1 MKRTYSF
8 FAIALFI
15 AITFCSHA
23 QTVTMNVNSTQGII
37 TKTITREIVAG
48 RAIIYYETAA
58 GHYFAYCDGS
68 TSAVTSVPIN
78 INYSVNDFVISNDS
92 VFFCG
97 IFNSTQGF
105 FGHFDIQDFFYN
117 TFESFY
123 TTGAFNCSSTYTIK
137 SFDKMV
143 TYIESGQRMLAAVGQ
158 DYYGSTVVIE
168 VRYTFNA
175 ASIGYNVGLITN
187 VNEVIYDIALT
198 DNYVITAGFANISG
212 VGDVPSVRVYERA
225 SMFQGSGSQDTITY
239 FSKYG
244 SQTVEFN
251 NSQLVLSHLQ
261 GDDFALAAYWRN
273 LNSTTDTGTFV
284 SLHTISTNHDALW
297 VNSMVT
303 TQYCQNGGWQLHGLT
318 PMDNSSYFYL
328 LQTAE
333 IANLSTD
340 ESLLFM
346 LTPSMFTLAPYG
358 ETMTVKQMVKPRLT
372 SIDARAGS
380 LGFVSCGINY
390 TYPDN
395 MVCCLSMSNT
405 PGCSNDRI
413 MPIYPIDMVG
423 SELYD
428 AFQVYS
434 STVAVPLSYIGTPIM
449 LTKDVFCNE

>member
-1 MKRTYSF
+1 MKRIYSF
-8 FAIALFI
+8 FAIALFV
-15 AITFCSHA
+15 AITYGSHA
-23 QTVTMNVNSTQGII
+23 QTVTMNISSMQGIV
-37 TKTITREIVAG
+37 TKTIVRETVSA

-97 IFNSTQGF
+97 NTNASQGF

-117 TFESFY
+117 THTFY
-123 TTGAFNCSSTYTIK
+123 TASPFNSTFFSTIK

-143 TYIESGQRMLAAVGQ
+143 TYTESGIRMLAAVGH
-158 DYYGSTVVIE
+158 DINDLTVVIE
-168 VRYTFNA
+168 VRYTLNTP
-175 ASIGYNVGLITN
+175 SIGYNVGSISN
-187 VNEVIYDIALT
+187 SNEEIYDIALT
-198 DNYVITAGFANISG
+198 DNYVVTAGFANISG
-212 VGDVPSVRVYERA
+212 VGNVPSVRVYKRG
-225 SMFQGSGSQDTITY
+225 SLFQNGGPQDTVAY

-244 SQTVEFN
+244 SQTVAFN
-251 NSQLVLSHLQ
+251 NTQLVLSQLQ

-284 SLHTISTNHDALW
+284 SLHSIATNHDVLW
-297 VNSMVT
+297 TSSMVT
-303 TQYCQNGGWQLHGLT
+303 TQFHHNGGWQLHGLT

-346 LTPSMFTLAPYG
+346 LTPSMFSLAPYG
-358 ETMTVKQMVKPRLT
+358 GTMTVKQMVRPQLT
-372 SIDARAGS
+372 SIDAKAGN

-395 MVCCLSMSNT
+395 MVCCLSMTNS

-423 SELYD
+423 SEQHH
-428 AFQVYS
+428 AFQLYS
-434 STVAVPLSYIGTPIM
+434 STVAAPASNIGTPIM